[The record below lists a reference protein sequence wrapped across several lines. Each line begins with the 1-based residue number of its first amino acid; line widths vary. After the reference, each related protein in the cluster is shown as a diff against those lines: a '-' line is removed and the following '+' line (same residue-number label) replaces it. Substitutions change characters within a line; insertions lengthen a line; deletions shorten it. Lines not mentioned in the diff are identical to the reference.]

1 MREAKGSFK
10 PRQLLVFF
18 VIVIIITIFS
28 QTSRAETI
36 AGEAFIQEG
45 SFKAFKLVYNSTG
58 TLSYD
63 ISTVSGPWI
72 DIFILNDED
81 YPNYVSGSRPQYR
94 WDGCAFKVPSA
105 RDSNIMLVTG
115 TYYLVI
121 DNTELGGAR
130 PSYWSDGNV
139 TVRYIIEKEYQDPRD
154 AGLLCFWFWI
164 TLLGL
169 IGVVFLVLFIRE
181 ARLRGIDLVPRTIR
195 ELWEGDEESGVG
207 ATEDRDVEPVEK
219 PEPDLLYRKI
229 I

>member
-1 MREAKGSFK
+1 MREARRAFQSR
-10 PRQLLVFF
+10 PLIAL
-18 VIVIIITIFS
+18 IIIIVFTMFS

-36 AGEAFIQEG
+36 AGDVFIQEG

-63 ISTVSGPWI
+63 ISTASGPWI

-81 YPNYVSGSRPQYR
+81 YPKYVSGSLPQYR
-94 WDGCAFKVPSA
+94 WDGSALNIPSA
-105 RDSNIMLVTG
+105 QNSNIMLMTG
-115 TYYLVI
+115 MYYLVI

-130 PSYWSDGNV
+130 PSYWPNGNV
-139 TVRYIIEKEYQDPRD
+139 TVRYVIEKEYQDPRD
-154 AGLLCFWFWI
+154 AGLLCFWSWI

-181 ARLRGIDLVPRTIR
+181 ARLRGIDLVSRTIR
-195 ELWEGDEESGVG
+195 ELWERDEESGVE
-207 ATEDRDVEPVEK
+207 ATEDREVEPVEK
-219 PEPDLLYRKI
+219 PELDLLYRKI